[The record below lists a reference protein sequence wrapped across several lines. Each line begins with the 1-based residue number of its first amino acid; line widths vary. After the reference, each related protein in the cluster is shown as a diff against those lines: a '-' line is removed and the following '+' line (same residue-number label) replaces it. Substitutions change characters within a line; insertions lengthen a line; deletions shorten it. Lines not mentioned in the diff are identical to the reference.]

1 LPVAVVVLEHLAPL
15 GLHTLAALVVV
26 AQEEAELAA
35 AGRRWAVVE
44 HLPQA
49 VLLVMIVAD
58 VALVALLVP

>member
-1 LPVAVVVLEHLAPL
+1 MVLEHLALL

-26 AQEEAELAA
+26 AQEEAVQAA

-49 VLLVMIVAD
+49 ELLVTIVAD
-58 VALVALLVP
+58 VALVVLQVP